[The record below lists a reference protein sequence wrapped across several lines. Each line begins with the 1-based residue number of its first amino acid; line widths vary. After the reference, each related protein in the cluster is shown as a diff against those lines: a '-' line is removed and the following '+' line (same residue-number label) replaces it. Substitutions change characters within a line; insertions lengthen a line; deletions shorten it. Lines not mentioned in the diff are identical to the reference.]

1 MKKALAL
8 LFLTITLYISQVT
21 PTYAVFVICGNCATV
36 VTQLKDSIVQGF
48 QLVKETLS
56 EYSNAIT
63 AYNQQLE
70 TVNNTILIPMRD
82 AMSLIVLMQSG
93 DAIKNLIL
101 GSLGSEALLVKDPA
115 QYFKRQALNSV
126 AVGLGDAAAYKKMY
140 GGSMMQYLINSSKYS
155 YANSSTKIASI
166 SQSSVPSMVQKNACD
181 DVMLTQLAMEDT
193 AVEGEPLDQV
203 KFKERKQYF
212 YDQFCKRDPS
222 NDANTAQSLE
232 ILQKARPAIAGWGGF
247 LAVTSGD
254 NPYNKATNIQLVLN
268 QDAQAAVDQAKADL
282 LAGGG
287 IKSMTKCT
295 KYAENDINGNLYEET
310 ATPACA
316 VQEIQQLSSVL
327 ASSFREVVET
337 PMKLIRESF
346 GTGAGS
352 LISTAFNTVNLLQSI
367 SSSIDTIAGKGSSGS
382 ATVPD
387 FKNNTVAKES
397 IATPIRDA
405 LDLQGK
411 NLTSIEA
418 VHPRLL
424 NEIGRMQ
431 TVTTGITYCYQ
442 ALVKDNIISSG
453 GPEISQATTYVTA
466 KEKNLTTLK
475 TAISQD
481 ETRIAEGR
489 AIIADF
495 RTKIDAATSS
505 KDLQILFTD
514 YQTKIKSGK
523 IPGQEI
529 LSARENNYVTLQ
541 GDISLETVEGGTAYN
556 LKLKCD
562 DLRQAWLR
570 SQTVP

>member
-1 MKKALAL
+1 MKKALAV
-8 LFLTITLYISQVT
+8 LFLSITLFFSQTT
-21 PTYAVFVICGNCATV
+21 PTHAIFCSNCATV
-36 VTQLKDSIVQGF
+36 VVQLKDSIVQGF

-63 AYNQQLE
+63 AYNQTLE

-101 GSLGSEALLVKDPA
+101 GSLGSEALLVKDPE

-140 GGSMMQYLINSSKYS
+140 GGSMMQYLINSSKYN

-166 SQSSVPSMVQKNACD
+166 SQSAVPSMVQKNACD
-181 DVMLTQLAMEDT
+181 DVMLTQLAMEDV
-193 AVEGEPLDQV
+193 AVEGEPLDQA

-212 YDQFCKRDPS
+212 YDQFCKKDPS
-222 NDANTAQSLE
+222 SDTNTAQSLE

-254 NPYNKATNIQLVLN
+254 NPYNKATNLQLVLS
-268 QDAQAAVDQAKADL
+268 QDAQAAVDRAKTDYVI
-282 LAGGG
+282 GGG
-287 IKSMTKCT
+287 IKSLTECK

-316 VQEIQQLSSVL
+316 VQEIKQVSSVL
-327 ASSFREVVET
+327 ASSFKEVVET
-337 PMKLIRESF
+337 PLKLIRESF

-367 SSSIDTIAGKGSSGS
+367 SSSIDQIGGTGSSGS

-387 FKNNTVAKES
+387 FKNNSVAKES

-431 TVTTGITYCYQ
+431 TVTTSITSCYQ
-442 ALVKDNIISSG
+442 GLVKDNIIAASSQDM
-453 GPEISQATTYVTA
+453 ERATTYVTT
-466 KEKNLTTLK
+466 KEKKLASLK
-475 TAISQD
+475 TAIGQD
-481 ETRIAEGR
+481 ETKIAAGR

-495 RTKIDAATSS
+495 RTKLDAASSS
-505 KDLQILFTD
+505 KDMQTLFTD
-514 YQTKIKSGK
+514 YQTKIRSGS
-523 IPGQEI
+523 IPGQET
-529 LSARENNYVTLQ
+529 LSARENDFVTLQ
-541 GDISLETVEGGTAYN
+541 GDISLDTTDGGAAFN
-556 LKLKCD
+556 LKARCD
-562 DLRQAWLR
+562 EIRQVWIR
-570 SQTVP
+570 SQTAP